1 MRESVIYQQWREE
14 IYQEARTELTEEW
27 REEIYQ
33 EARTELAEEF
43 RREGIEI
50 GRRETMNRIEQV
62 AQNLLVSGMPLEQI
76 ATVTGLTIYRTNSK
90 SARSP
95 NS

>member
-14 IYQEARTELTEEW
+14 IDREAKTELTEEW

-43 RREGIEI
+43 
-50 GRRETMNRIEQV
+50 RRETMNRIEQV